1 MPTRRRLL
9 CLLPAFLL
17 PAVARA
23 APAGPAQAAA
33 FIRRTGSD
41 LTAIV
46 ASPGPAALRRARL
59 AGLIDRVVAV
69 DDLARFCLGRF
80 WRLASP
86 QQQTS
91 YVRLFHAVLLD
102 NILDHIGT
110 GRRLRDPNF
119 SVAIGRTRADGAETE
134 VLTTVERPGSPALIV
149 VWLVRQMPDGPRI
162 VDLRALGVSVRLT
175 VRDDIAAYLARH
187 DDSIPRLLVA
197 MRRMVR
203 AAQAPAAP

>member
-1 MPTRRRLL
+1 MLKRREI
-9 CLLPAFLL
+9 LPAIGLVPALL
-17 PAVARA
+17 WGRRARA
-23 APAGPAQAAA
+23 ADPAGFVRQVGDQLVGVINGPGSMTDKRGQ
-33 FIRRTGSD
+33 IRQ
-41 LTAIV
+41 I
-46 ASPGPAALRRARL
+46 
-59 AGLIDRVVAV
+59 IDRFV
-69 DDLARFCLGRF
+69 DVDGIGRFCLGRF

-86 QQQTS
+86 RQQAS